1 MPRYALTIEYDGRAF
16 QGTQAQAP
24 GLRTLQG
31 VLEAAAATLD
41 GKEVQVRLS
50 SRLDA
55 EVSALALTGD
65 CMLAKEWDPATLALA
80 FTSNLPND
88 VAVRRVARVADG
100 WSAKLHARSKTY
112 RYRVVQRGVRPVLDR
127 DCLWVRQLDH
137 VERLHELAALLS
149 GDLDLSGF
157 ACLRGDDTDA
167 QDPHR
172 RVLRAW
178 WTREPRG
185 DDTHWLFRITGQGFL
200 YKQVRGLVG
209 AMVFVAQGRAEC
221 ADFIAAMQAGRS
233 ARRFGN
239 IVPGGGLVLE
249 QVSYDPEP
257 AWVAV

>member
-1 MPRYALTIEYDGRAF
+1 MPRFALTIEYDGRAF
-16 QGTQAQAP
+16 QGTQAQGP

-31 VLEAAAATLD
+31 VLEAAATRLD
-41 GKEVQVRLS
+41 GQEVQVRLC

-65 CMLAKEWDPATLALA
+65 CLFGKDWHPATLALA
-80 FTSNLPND
+80 FTGNLPAD
-88 VAVRRVARVADG
+88 VAVRKVARVADD
-100 WSAKLHARSKTY
+100 WSAKIHARSKTY

-137 VERLHELAALLS
+137 VERLHELAALLV

-157 ACLRGDDTDA
+157 ACL
-167 QDPHR
+167 
-172 RVLRAW
+172 
-178 WTREPRG
+178 RG

-209 AMVFVAQGRAEC
+209 AMVHVAQGRAEC
-221 ADFIAAMQAGRS
+221 ADFIAAMQAGRG

-239 IVPGGGLVLE
+239 IVPGHGLALE
-249 QVSYDPEP
+249 CVSYDPEP
-257 AWVAV
+257 EWVVI